1 MLDKFSIDELMIKV
15 MPWGFFLWILI
26 FLFWDTI
33 SFQLDEKLDFFY
45 TFVFFCIAFIT
56 WEILQTIAHEI
67 ESIVDVFF
75 KFLRPSEIFLYKGNP
90 IISDKRRWLII
101 EKLNI
106 SQNELQEINKSYKDI
121 PFLRKGKQFQSWISL
136 SQHYFWELYSQA
148 RGSEEIKIVNRSYLF
163 VRVMMTTFFLLSLI
177 AVLACHSILSILFWL
192 LSLIFLWRSR
202 WCAKNLV
209 FNTILFSLK
218 N

>member
-1 MLDKFSIDELMIKV
+1 MLDKFSIDELMIKI
-15 MPWGFFLWILI
+15 MPWGFFLWILL
-26 FLFWDTI
+26 FLFWDI
-33 SFQLDEKLDFFY
+33 FSFQLDEKLDFFY

-67 ESIVDVFF
+67 EGIVDVFF

-101 EKLNI
+101 EKLNM
-106 SQNELQEINKSYKDI
+106 SQNELQEFNRSYKDI

-136 SQHYFWELYSQA
+136 SQDYFWELYSQV

-177 AVLACHSILSILFWL
+177 TVLGWYTILSILFWL

-202 WCAKNLV
+202 WCAKSLV
-209 FNTILFSLK
+209 LNAILFSLK

>member
-15 MPWGFFLWILI
+15 MPWGFFLWILM
-26 FLFWDTI
+26 FLFWDAI

-45 TFVFFCIAFIT
+45 TFVFFCVAFIT

-75 KFLRPSEIFLYKGNP
+75 KFLRPSEIFLYKWNP

-106 SQNELQEINKSYKDI
+106 PQNELQEIDKSYKDI
-121 PFLRKGKQFQSWISL
+121 PFLRKRKQFQSWVNL
-136 SQHYFWELYSQA
+136 SQHYFWELYSQV
-148 RGSEEIKIVNRSYLF
+148 RGNDEIKIVNRNYLF
-163 VRVMMTTFFLLSLI
+163 VRVMMTSFFLLSLI
-177 AVLACHSILSILFWL
+177 AALVSHSVLSMLFWL

-202 WCAKNLV
+202 WCARSLV
-209 FNTILFSLK
+209 FSTILCSFK